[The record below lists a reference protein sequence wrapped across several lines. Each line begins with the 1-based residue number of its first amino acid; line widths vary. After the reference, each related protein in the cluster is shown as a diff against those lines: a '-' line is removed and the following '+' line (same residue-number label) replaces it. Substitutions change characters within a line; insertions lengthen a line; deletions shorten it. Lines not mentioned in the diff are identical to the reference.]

1 MLLLLFGY
9 CGAAAPPCF
18 VPAYEDLSRW
28 APTPAELL
36 PVCGVKTRAVLE
48 ANTSASTVL
57 AKPYEGEAG
66 AVVWVTA
73 KILRLVGT
81 GKLSTNIVNNYLL
94 GIGGPDANG
103 DAYVYARLPTG
114 KATIN
119 FLGEAG
125 AEPLRFEVRDV
136 LVVPLEVAE

>member
-1 MLLLLFGY
+1 ML
-9 CGAAAPPCF
+9 
-18 VPAYEDLSRW
+18 V
-28 APTPAELL
+28 
-36 PVCGVKTRAVLE
+36 
-48 ANTSASTVL
+48 ANASASTVL

-114 KATIN
+114 KATV
-119 FLGEAG
+119 GKCAG
-125 AEPLRFEVRDV
+125 KHDGKYDGNSAEKCDGNIDREIRAEPIYQHRQTY
-136 LVVPLEVAE
+136 